1 MQLVQGYS
9 HTLPR
14 AKLSAAP
21 PVNAPTCGCHYNH
34 HEGFTNFMHPNEE
47 RIKQLLLVLIAKHD
61 KWIFEKEDK
70 FKQPGERYR
79 SREPGQLVWY
89 IGYLLVLLLQARKK
103 DLPAVG
109 LRSLSDSQV
118 THEIH
123 TDLSSFPFMF
133 I

>member
-47 RIKQLLLVLIAKHD
+47 
-61 KWIFEKEDK
+61 WIFEKEDK